1 MSHTSLRLAA
11 GLLALG
17 FLAAGSPAAAQGTS
31 GDTPADMPG
40 ATPASPSDE
49 GAAPEAPTGPRIV
62 IETARGTITIQT
74 FPEDAPKTVARI
86 TQLVGQGFYD
96 GVTFHRVVPGFVVQ
110 GGDPTGTG
118 RGGSGQKIP
127 AEFNQRKH
135 VTGTV
140 AMARAQDPNS
150 ADSQFYITLSP
161 QPHLD
166 GKYTVF
172 GQVIDGMDA
181 VRAIRQGD
189 VMTHVTV
196 QRPEAA
202 APGVPAPPA
211 AVTTEP

>member
-1 MSHTSLRLAA
+1 MRSTVLRLAA

-17 FLAAGSPAAAQGTS
+17 LAAAESPAAAQGD
-31 GDTPADMPG
+31 GGVLPAAP
-40 ATPASPSDE
+40 PAGGE
-49 GAAPEAPTGPRIV
+49 AAPEATPTGPLIV

-86 TQLVGQGFYD
+86 IELAGSGFYD
-96 GVTFHRVVPGFVVQ
+96 GLAFHRVVPGFVVQ

-118 RGGSGQKIP
+118 RGGSGRTIP
-127 AEFNQRKH
+127 AEFNQRQH
-135 VTGTV
+135 VAGTV

-150 ADSQFYITLSP
+150 ADSQFYITLGRE
-161 QPHLD
+161 PHLD

-196 QRPEAA
+196 RRQ
-202 APGVPAPPA
+202 
-211 AVTTEP
+211 EP